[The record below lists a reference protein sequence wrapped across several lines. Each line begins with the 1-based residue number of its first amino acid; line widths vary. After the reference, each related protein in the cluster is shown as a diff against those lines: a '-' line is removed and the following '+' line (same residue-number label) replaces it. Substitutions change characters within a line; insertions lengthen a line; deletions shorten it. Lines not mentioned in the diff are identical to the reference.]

1 MNIDFASTASPMIAK
16 LFGYALQFY
25 ATKLMIDSFRPI
37 TIKYVTLDDMF
48 INEDGS
54 TAFGDSSKDRVHG
67 AVFFEGKTYDTAKL
81 DVFKLGIWWSL
92 PPGEMFQIMAH
103 EMIHI
108 EQYASHRLRTI
119 QNDNGVFNRW
129 DLKMISNETPYEEL
143 PWEIDAYARQDKLF
157 LDLSKDE
164 GFMLLCENVAKE
176 VSN

>member
-1 MNIDFASTASPMIAK
+1 MKIK
-16 LFGYALQFY
+16 FGPLSDPRINQLWEYALQFY
-25 ATKLMIDSFRPI
+25 ATCLMIDSFRPI
-37 TIKYVTLDDMF
+37 VVNFSILEDMYIGEDGMASVDKSDDM
-48 INEDGS
+48 
-54 TAFGDSSKDRVHG
+54 VHG
-67 AVFFEGKTYDTAKL
+67 AVFFDGKYDTGLMNEFTLGVWYKL
-81 DVFKLGIWWSL
+81 T
-92 PPGEMFQIMAH
+92 PGEIFEIMAH
-103 EMIHI
+103 EMVHI